1 MQQIMEMASAMGL
14 QPPTE
19 GVSAEMPDIQ
29 ETLQQV
35 SQVLHKAEVKENRQ
49 QTLVRALLPYLSPR
63 RQAKLERAMQLS
75 RFSRLAGA
83 ALKDH
88 PKILFGEEDTH
99 V

>member
-14 QPPTE
+14 QPPNE
-19 GVSAEMPDIQ
+19 SVPAEMPVIQ

-49 QTLVRALLPYLSPR
+49 QTLVRALLPYLSPK

-88 PKILFGEEDTH
+88 PEILFGEEETH